1 MVMVFGSVAGDEET
15 AKSDIDL
22 LVIGEIGEDAL
33 YGFLSKA
40 EQDIHR
46 PLNYVLIR
54 PAEFRERLWRD
65 EPFTRR
71 IMAEPKI
78 ILKVNPDDY
87 RWGKAGS
94 SLG

>member
-1 MVMVFGSVAGDEET
+1 MVFGSVAGDEET